1 VVFLAIPLT
10 SGSKLVF
17 RFNKLTVTA
26 WGLSALLAT
35 SVAGAAELSQTG
47 EFLDGIAAIVN
58 DGVVLK
64 SQVIDQ
70 TKLIIERA
78 SKAEPPMHL
87 PPAPI
92 LREQLLEQLI
102 LKEIQLQRA
111 DRIGLQVSDQ
121 MLNEAIANIAKE
133 NHVKFE
139 DMPAL
144 LAQDGVTYADFRRD
158 LREQIT
164 LEQLK
169 RIDVGQRISVSPREI
184 EQCVADL
191 EGNAAIESDYNLS
204 HIMIAIP
211 EPATTEDVAKAR
223 AKADEVYQKLK
234 DGANFGEM
242 AIRYSDA
249 QTALDGGSLGWLKGD
264 ELPTMYT
271 DTVVAMQAGEISKP
285 FRSSS
290 SFHIVKVNDV
300 RSAVQHS
307 EVNQVKVRHILITP
321 NEIID
326 DATAKQELEDALK
339 KIKNGEDFGELA
351 KLMSDD
357 PGSASLGGDLGWT
370 SPGTFTPE
378 FEAVVDKTKVG
389 EVSEPFHTPYG
400 WHILQVLDR
409 RVYDNTEDLKKS
421 KCVSRIRA
429 SKLEEETQLWLRRL
443 RDEAYVDTRI

>member
-1 VVFLAIPLT
+1 M
-10 SGSKLVF
+10 
-17 RFNKLTVTA
+17 
-26 WGLSALLAT
+26 SA
-35 SVAGAAELSQTG
+35 AGAAELSKTG

-70 TKLIIERA
+70 TKMIIERA
-78 SKAEPPMHL
+78 SKADPPMRL
-87 PPAPI
+87 PPAPV

-102 LKEIQLQRA
+102 LNEIQLQRA

-121 MLNEAIANIAKE
+121 ILNEAIGNIAKQ
-133 NHVKFE
+133 NGVKFE

-144 LAQDGVTYADFRRD
+144 LAKEGVDYADFRRD

-164 LEQLK
+164 LDQL
-169 RIDVGQRISVSPREI
+169 RQIDVGQRIDVSPREI

-191 EGNAAIESDYNLS
+191 ENNAAIESDYNLS
-204 HIMIAIP
+204 HILIAIP
-211 EPATTEDVAKAR
+211 EPATAQEVAAAK
-223 AKADEVYQKLK
+223 AKADDVYQKLQ

-249 QTALDGGSLGWLKGD
+249 QTALDGGSLGWMKGD

-271 DTVVAMQAGEISKP
+271 DVVVAMQAGEVSKP

-290 SFHIVKVNDV
+290 SFHIVKVNDI

-307 EVNQVKVRHILITP
+307 EINQVKVRHILITP

-326 DATAKQELEDALK
+326 DQTAKQELNDALER
-339 KIKNGEDFGELA
+339 IKNGEDFGEVA

-357 PGSASLGGDLGWT
+357 PGSASLGGDLGWAG
-370 SPGTFTPE
+370 PDTFTPE
-378 FEAVVDKTKVG
+378 FESVVDKTKIG
-389 EVSEPFHTPYG
+389 EISKPFRTPFG

-409 RVYDNTEDLKKS
+409 RVYDNTEDLKKG
-421 KCVSRIRA
+421 KCVTKIRKG
-429 SKLEEETQLWLRRL
+429 KLDEETELWLRRL
-443 RDEAYVDTRI
+443 RDEAYVDTRV

>member
-1 VVFLAIPLT
+1 MFNFNRLWVKAYGLWILLT
-10 SGSKLVF
+10 
-17 RFNKLTVTA
+17 A
-26 WGLSALLAT
+26 
-35 SVAGAAELSQTG
+35 SVAGAAELTKTG

-70 TKLIIERA
+70 TKMIIERA
-78 SKAEPPMHL
+78 SKADPPMRL
-87 PPAPI
+87 PPAPV

-102 LKEIQLQRA
+102 LNEIQLQRA

-121 MLNEAIANIAKE
+121 ILNEAIGNIAKQ
-133 NHVKFE
+133 NGVKFE

-144 LAQDGVTYADFRRD
+144 LAKEGVDYADFRRD

-164 LEQLK
+164 LDQL
-169 RIDVGQRISVSPREI
+169 RQIDVGQRIDVSPREI

-191 EGNAAIESDYNLS
+191 ENNAAIESDYNLS
-204 HIMIAIP
+204 HILIAIP
-211 EPATTEDVAKAR
+211 EPATAQEVAAAK
-223 AKADEVYQKLK
+223 AKADDVYQKLQ

-249 QTALDGGSLGWLKGD
+249 QTALDGGSLGWMKGD

-271 DTVVAMQAGEISKP
+271 DVVVAMQAGEVSKP

-290 SFHIVKVNDV
+290 SFHIVKVNDI

-307 EVNQVKVRHILITP
+307 EINQVKVRHILITP

-326 DATAKQELEDALK
+326 DQTAKQELNDALER
-339 KIKNGEDFGELA
+339 IKNGEDFGEVA

-357 PGSASLGGDLGWT
+357 PGSASLGGDLGWAG
-370 SPGTFTPE
+370 PDTFTPE
-378 FEAVVDKTKVG
+378 FESVVDKTKIG
-389 EVSEPFHTPYG
+389 EISKPFRTPFG

-409 RVYDNTEDLKKS
+409 RVYDNTEDLKKG
-421 KCVSRIRA
+421 KCVTKIRKG
-429 SKLEEETQLWLRRL
+429 KLDEETELWLRRL
-443 RDEAYVDTRI
+443 RDEAYVDTRV

>member
-1 VVFLAIPLT
+1 M
-10 SGSKLVF
+10 
-17 RFNKLTVTA
+17 
-26 WGLSALLAT
+26 SA
-35 SVAGAAELSQTG
+35 AGAAELSKTG

-70 TKLIIERA
+70 TKMIIERA
-78 SKAEPPMHL
+78 SKADPPMRL
-87 PPAPI
+87 PPAPV

-102 LKEIQLQRA
+102 LNEIQLQRP

-121 MLNEAIANIAKE
+121 ILNEAIGNIAKQ
-133 NHVKFE
+133 NGVKFE

-144 LAQDGVTYADFRRD
+144 LAKEGVDYADFRRD

-164 LEQLK
+164 LDQL
-169 RIDVGQRISVSPREI
+169 RQIDVGQRIDVSPREI

-191 EGNAAIESDYNLS
+191 ENNAAIESDYNLS
-204 HIMIAIP
+204 HILIAIP
-211 EPATTEDVAKAR
+211 EPATAQEVAAAK
-223 AKADEVYQKLK
+223 AKADDVYQKLQ

-249 QTALDGGSLGWLKGD
+249 QTALDGGSLGWMKGD

-271 DTVVAMQAGEISKP
+271 DVVVAMQAGEVSKP

-290 SFHIVKVNDV
+290 SFHIVKVNDI

-307 EVNQVKVRHILITP
+307 EINQVKVRHILITP

-326 DATAKQELEDALK
+326 DQTAKQELNDALER
-339 KIKNGEDFGELA
+339 IKNGEDFGEVA

-357 PGSASLGGDLGWT
+357 PGSASLGGDLGWAG
-370 SPGTFTPE
+370 PDTFTPE
-378 FEAVVDKTKVG
+378 FESVVDKTKIG
-389 EVSEPFHTPYG
+389 EISKPFRTPFG

-409 RVYDNTEDLKKS
+409 RVYDNTEDLKKG
-421 KCVSRIRA
+421 KCVTKIRKG
-429 SKLEEETQLWLRRL
+429 KLDEETELWLRRL
-443 RDEAYVDTRI
+443 RDEAYVDTRV

>member
-1 VVFLAIPLT
+1 VFKFNRLWVKACGLWILLT
-10 SGSKLVF
+10 M
-17 RFNKLTVTA
+17 
-26 WGLSALLAT
+26 SA
-35 SVAGAAELSQTG
+35 AGAAELSKTG

-70 TKLIIERA
+70 TKMIIERA
-78 SKAEPPMHL
+78 SKADPPMRL
-87 PPAPI
+87 PPAPV

-102 LKEIQLQRA
+102 LNEIQLQRA

-121 MLNEAIANIAKE
+121 ILNEAIGNIAKQ
-133 NHVKFE
+133 NGVKFE

-144 LAQDGVTYADFRRD
+144 LAKEGVDYADFRRD

-164 LEQLK
+164 LDQL
-169 RIDVGQRISVSPREI
+169 RQIDVGQRIDVSPREI

-191 EGNAAIESDYNLS
+191 ENNAAIESDYNLS
-204 HIMIAIP
+204 HILIAIP
-211 EPATTEDVAKAR
+211 EPATAQEVAAAK
-223 AKADEVYQKLK
+223 AKADDVYQKLQ

-249 QTALDGGSLGWLKGD
+249 QTALDGGSLGWMKGD

-271 DTVVAMQAGEISKP
+271 DVVVAMQAGEVSKP

-290 SFHIVKVNDV
+290 SFHIVKVNDI

-307 EVNQVKVRHILITP
+307 EINQVKVRHILITP

-326 DATAKQELEDALK
+326 DQTAKQELNDALER
-339 KIKNGEDFGELA
+339 IKNGEDFGEVA

-357 PGSASLGGDLGWT
+357 PGSASLGGDLGWAG
-370 SPGTFTPE
+370 PDTFTPE
-378 FEAVVDKTKVG
+378 FESVVDKTKIG
-389 EVSEPFHTPYG
+389 EISKPFRTPFG

-409 RVYDNTEDLKKS
+409 RVYDNTEDLKKG
-421 KCVSRIRA
+421 KCVTKIRKG
-429 SKLEEETQLWLRRL
+429 KLDEETELWLRRL
-443 RDEAYVDTRI
+443 RDEAYVDTRV

>member
-1 VVFLAIPLT
+1 MF
-10 SGSKLVF
+10 K
-17 RFNKLTVTA
+17 FNRLWVKA
-26 WGLSALLAT
+26 CGLSILLTMSA
-35 SVAGAAELSQTG
+35 AGAAELSKTG

-70 TKLIIERA
+70 TKMIIERA
-78 SKAEPPMHL
+78 SKADPPMHL
-87 PPAPI
+87 PPAPV

-121 MLNEAIANIAKE
+121 ILNEAIGNIAKQ
-133 NHVKFE
+133 NGVKFE

-144 LAQDGVTYADFRRD
+144 LAKEGVDYADFRRD

-164 LEQLK
+164 LDQL
-169 RIDVGQRISVSPREI
+169 RQIDVGQRINVSPREI

-191 EGNAAIESDYNLS
+191 ENNAAIESDYNLS
-204 HIMIAIP
+204 HILIAIP
-211 EPATTEDVAKAR
+211 EPATAQEVAEAK
-223 AKADEVYQKLK
+223 AKADDVYQKLQ

-242 AIRYSDA
+242 AIRYSNA
-249 QTALDGGSLGWLKGD
+249 QTALEGGSLGWLKGD

-271 DTVVAMQAGEISKP
+271 DVVVAMQAGEVSKP

-290 SFHIVKVNDV
+290 SFHIVKVNDI

-307 EVNQVKVRHILITP
+307 EINQVKVRHILITP

-326 DATAKQELEDALK
+326 DQTAKQELNDALER
-339 KIKNGEDFGELA
+339 IKNGEDFGEVA

-357 PGSASLGGDLGWT
+357 PGSASLGGDLGWAG
-370 SPGTFTPE
+370 PDTFTPE
-378 FEAVVDKTKVG
+378 FESVVEKTKIG
-389 EVSEPFHTPYG
+389 EISKPFRTPFG

-409 RVYDNTEDLKKS
+409 RVYDNTEDLKKG
-421 KCVSRIRA
+421 KCVTKIRKG
-429 SKLEEETQLWLRRL
+429 KLDEETELWLRRL
-443 RDEAYVDTRI
+443 RDEAYVDTRV

>member
-1 VVFLAIPLT
+1 MFNFNRLWVKAYGLWILLT
-10 SGSKLVF
+10 
-17 RFNKLTVTA
+17 A
-26 WGLSALLAT
+26 
-35 SVAGAAELSQTG
+35 SVAGAAELSKTG

-70 TKLIIERA
+70 TKMIIERA
-78 SKAEPPMHL
+78 SKADPPMHL
-87 PPAPI
+87 PPAPV

-121 MLNEAIANIAKE
+121 ILNEAIGNIAKQ
-133 NHVKFE
+133 NGVKFE

-144 LAQDGVTYADFRRD
+144 LAKEGVDYADFRRD

-164 LEQLK
+164 LDQL
-169 RIDVGQRISVSPREI
+169 RQIDVGQRINVSPREI

-191 EGNAAIESDYNLS
+191 ENNAAIESDYNLS
-204 HIMIAIP
+204 HILIAIP
-211 EPATTEDVAKAR
+211 EPATAQEVAEAK
-223 AKADEVYQKLK
+223 AKADDVYQKLQ

-242 AIRYSDA
+242 AIRYSNA
-249 QTALDGGSLGWLKGD
+249 QTALEGGSLGWLKGD

-271 DTVVAMQAGEISKP
+271 DVVVAMQAGEVSKP

-290 SFHIVKVNDV
+290 SFHIVKVNDI

-307 EVNQVKVRHILITP
+307 EINQVKVRHILITP

-326 DATAKQELEDALK
+326 DQTAKQELNDALER
-339 KIKNGEDFGELA
+339 IKNGEDFGEVA

-357 PGSASLGGDLGWT
+357 PGSASLGGDLGWAG
-370 SPGTFTPE
+370 PDTFTPE
-378 FEAVVDKTKVG
+378 FESVVEKTKIG
-389 EVSEPFHTPYG
+389 EISKPFRTPFG

-409 RVYDNTEDLKKS
+409 RVYDNTEDLKKG
-421 KCVSRIRA
+421 KCVTKIRKG
-429 SKLEEETQLWLRRL
+429 KLDEETELWLRRL
-443 RDEAYVDTRI
+443 RDEAYVDTRV

>member
-1 VVFLAIPLT
+1 M
-10 SGSKLVF
+10 F

-35 SVAGAAELSQTG
+35 SAAGAAELSQTG
-47 EFLDGIAAIVN
+47 ELLDGIAAIVN

-78 SKAEPPMHL
+78 SKADPPMKL

-234 DGANFGEM
+234 DGADFGEM

-249 QTALDGGSLGWLKGD
+249 QTALDGGSLGWRKGS
-264 ELPTMYT
+264 ELPTLFA
-271 DTVVAMQAGEISKP
+271 DVVVQMKPGEYSDPIQSGSGFQIVRLNDMRGAERVMVDQVQA
-285 FRSSS
+285 
-290 SFHIVKVNDV
+290 
-300 RSAVQHS
+300 
-307 EVNQVKVRHILITP
+307 RHILIAP
-321 NEIID
+321 NEILDD
-326 DATAKQELEDALK
+326 DATKQKIIGIRDQIERGDDFAAVAQSVSED
-339 KIKNGEDFGELA
+339 
-351 KLMSDD
+351 KL
-357 PGSASLGGDLGWT
+357 SAADGGDLGWVE
-370 SPGTFTPE
+370 PDQFVPE
-378 FEAVVDKTKVG
+378 FAEKLKTLPIGKL
-389 EVSEPFHTPYG
+389 SEPFRTQFG
-400 WHILQVLDR
+400 WHIVEVTDR
-409 RVYDNTEDLKKS
+409 RSYDSTDERKEQR
-421 KCVSRIRA
+421 CQEEIRA
-429 SKLEEETQLWLRRL
+429 SKAEEERELWLRRL
-443 RDEAYVDTRI
+443 RDQAFVDERL

>member
-1 VVFLAIPLT
+1 M
-10 SGSKLVF
+10 
-17 RFNKLTVTA
+17 
-26 WGLSALLAT
+26 SA
-35 SVAGAAELSQTG
+35 AGAAELSKTG

-70 TKLIIERA
+70 TKMIIERA
-78 SKAEPPMHL
+78 SKADPPMRL
-87 PPAPI
+87 PPAPV

-102 LKEIQLQRA
+102 LNEIQLQRA

-121 MLNEAIANIAKE
+121 ILNEAIGNIAKQ
-133 NHVKFE
+133 NGVKFE

-144 LAQDGVTYADFRRD
+144 LAKEGVDYADFRRD

-164 LEQLK
+164 LDQL
-169 RIDVGQRISVSPREI
+169 RQIDVGQRIDVSPREI

-191 EGNAAIESDYNLS
+191 ENNAAIESDYNLS
-204 HIMIAIP
+204 HILIAIP
-211 EPATTEDVAKAR
+211 EPATAQEVAAAK
-223 AKADEVYQKLK
+223 AKADDVYQKLQ

-249 QTALDGGSLGWLKGD
+249 QTALDGGSLGWMKGD

-271 DTVVAMQAGEISKP
+271 DVVVAMQAGEVSKP

-290 SFHIVKVNDV
+290 SFHIVKVNDI

-307 EVNQVKVRHILITP
+307 EINQVKVRHILITP

-326 DATAKQELEDALK
+326 DQTAKQELNDALER
-339 KIKNGEDFGELA
+339 IKNGEDFGEVA

-357 PGSASLGGDLGWT
+357 PGSASLGGDLGWAG
-370 SPGTFTPE
+370 PDTFTPE
-378 FEAVVDKTKVG
+378 FESVVEKTKIG
-389 EVSEPFHTPYG
+389 EISKPFRTPFG

-409 RVYDNTEDLKKS
+409 RVYDNTEDLKKG
-421 KCVSRIRA
+421 KCVTKIRKG
-429 SKLEEETQLWLRRL
+429 KLDEETELWLRRL
-443 RDEAYVDTRI
+443 RDEAYVDTRV